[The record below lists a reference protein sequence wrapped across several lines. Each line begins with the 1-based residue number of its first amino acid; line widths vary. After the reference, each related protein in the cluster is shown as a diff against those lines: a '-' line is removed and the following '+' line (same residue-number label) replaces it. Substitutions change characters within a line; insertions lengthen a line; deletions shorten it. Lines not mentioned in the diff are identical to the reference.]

1 MNLYHVPACHFKE
14 VLNLYLNNDAQ
25 ISQLWKEKS
34 LGQILGM
41 LMRAFHKF
49 TGAH

>member
-1 MNLYHVPACHFKE
+1 MHLYQVPACHLKE

-25 ISQLWKEKS
+25 ISQLWEGKS
-34 LGQILGM
+34 LGQIFGM
-41 LMRAFHKF
+41 LVHAFRKF